1 MTVEVQPTLRQRLL
15 AEMEP
20 ARERRLLAFVKKSL
34 DPVVLAGVAVFT
46 LALVLRLALI
56 GYVNPD
62 PRDGRFD
69 DSVWYDFSARSIAA
83 GRGYIWDPSVWKLAD
98 GSPMYPGDTEVGP
111 SALWPPGYP
120 AFLAGIYKLTGGS
133 LLAGKAANA
142 FLGAATAA
150 LAFLIARRLFNDV
163 AGVVAGIGMAF
174 LPSHALFTALTMSE
188 VYYTFLLTL
197 LAYLTLRWVFGDER
211 PRVWQLAALGFLTGV
226 AALTRGELAAF
237 LVVLFALFLAR
248 WRSWRRAIG
257 WTALAAL
264 GMSVAFAPWVIRNRI
279 QMDAWIPGT
288 TGVGRVMLQGHN
300 PETDGGP
307 SLKVVH
313 QFESQFAD
321 LPLPEREVRANR
333 EAQQEAIEWAL
344 DHPLEEF
351 KLVFSRLALLYRA
364 DKSGVEWIQS
374 NKPWF
379 GREGA
384 DRLIAFSNAYYHVLL
399 GLAAVGAPAWWAMG
413 NGRKVLVALL
423 PIAYYTLMFGVL
435 FVGNDRYHVPILPF
449 VAVLAA
455 APVSLILMRTAERWR
470 EFRAATVPVEA

>member
-1 MTVEVQPTLRQRLL
+1 MTVEVEPTLRERLL
-15 AEMEP
+15 SGVEP
-20 ARERRLLAFVKKSL
+20 SPGLAASIRGWL
-34 DPVVLAGVAVFT
+34 RPISLAGVSVFL
-46 LALVLRLALI
+46 LALALRLALI

-83 GRGYIWDPSVWKLAD
+83 GKGYVWDPTIWKLAD
-98 GSPMYPGDTEVGP
+98 GSPAYPNDTEVGP

-120 AFLAGIYKLTGGS
+120 AFLAAIYKVTGGS
-133 LLAGKAANA
+133 LLAGKVANA
-142 FLGAATAA
+142 ALGAATAL
-150 LAFLIARRLFNDV
+150 LAFLIARRLFGDV
-163 AGVVAGIGMAF
+163 AGAVAGVLVAF

-188 VYYTFLLTL
+188 VFFTFLLALT
-197 LAYLTLRWVFGDER
+197 AYLTLQWVFGEAG
-211 PRVWQLAALGFLTGV
+211 PRRWQLAALGFLTGV

-237 LVVLFALFLAR
+237 PLVLFLLFLAR
-248 WRSWRRAIG
+248 SRSWRTALG
-257 WTALAAL
+257 WTALAVV
-264 GMSVAFAPWVIRNRI
+264 GMSIAFAPWVLRNRI

-307 SLKVVH
+307 SLNVVV

-321 LPLPEREVRANR
+321 LPLPRREVEANR
-333 EAQQEAIEWAL
+333 EAQRQALEWAL

-351 KLVFSRLALLYRA
+351 KLTFSRLALLYRS
-364 DKSGVEWIQS
+364 DKAGVEWIQS

-384 DRLIAFSNAYYHVLL
+384 DRLVAFSNAYYYALV
-399 GLAAVGAPAWWAMG
+399 GLAVVGAPAWWVLRRGSAM
-413 NGRKVLVALL
+413 LVALL
-423 PIAYYTLMFGVL
+423 PIAYYTLLFGVV
-435 FVGNDRYHVPILPF
+435 FIGNDRYHVPILPF

-455 APVSLILMRTAERWR
+455 APVSLVLTRAVEEWR
-470 EFRAATVPVEA
+470 ALRAAAVPAEV